1 MKNLRNSL
9 VSWYLKK
16 LALIILRMVWSLTF
30 NILNRFTFLV
40 IFSPHVRESKTVL
53 DSGFHTVD
61 SGFQYL
67 SLELGF
73 WIPVVSGILDSLSC
87 FPDSKDQDSGF
98 HKQKFLGFWILQ
110 AKISQIPESGFPYT
124 GRIFDLPF

>member
-40 IFSPHVRESKTVL
+40 IFSPDVRESKTVL

-87 FPDSKDQDSGF
+87 IPDSKDQDSGF
-98 HKQKFLGFWILQ
+98 HK
-110 AKISQIPESGFPYT
+110 
-124 GRIFDLPF
+124 